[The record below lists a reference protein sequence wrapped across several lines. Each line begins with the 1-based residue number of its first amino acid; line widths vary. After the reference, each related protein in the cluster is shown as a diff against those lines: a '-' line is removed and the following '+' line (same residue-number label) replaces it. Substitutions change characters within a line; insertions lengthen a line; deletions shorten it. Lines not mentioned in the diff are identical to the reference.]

1 MQFEVEKKYWV
12 NDFDF
17 CIETV
22 NQLGG
27 QFAEPVEQADQYFQH
42 PSRDFTST
50 DEVLR
55 LRASNDNNYITYKG
69 ARIDATTKTR
79 HELELP
85 LAPGKA
91 SFQDFTELLSLL
103 GFSPIMTVR
112 KKRCKALFQWEGR
125 EVEICLDE
133 IDQLGTFVEL
143 ETTSDAQN
151 LDAAKAVLVS
161 LAKHLNL
168 DRDERR
174 SYLELLLHQLAPPQV
189 L

>member
-12 NDFDF
+12 NDFDS
-17 CIETV
+17 CINAVKE
-22 NQLGG
+22 LGG
-27 QFAEPVEQADQYFQH
+27 EFSDPVEQADQYFQH
-42 PSRDFTST
+42 PARNFTET

-55 LRASNDNNYITYKG
+55 LRMSNSDNYITYKG

-85 LAPGKA
+85 LASGN
-91 SFQDFTELLSLL
+91 STFQDFTELLSLL
-103 GFSPIMTVR
+103 GFTPIMTVR
-112 KKRCKALFQWEGR
+112 KKRCKAHIQWNDR
-125 EVEICLDE
+125 DVEICLDE
-133 IDQLGTFVEL
+133 IDQLGTFIEL

-151 LDAAKAVLVS
+151 LDAAKSVLVS
-161 LAKHLNL
+161 LAEHLSL